1 MSCTLSSSST
11 VAHSL
16 STEQHHH
23 LLMEEAVKNGVKEEI
38 VPVKRKME
46 NKSHEPNEFVMKKLK
61 LNKQPHLHKCN
72 ASSDEKRCQLNLPMN
87 DKLPSTKDDMRYYR
101 WLNPFCGL
109 FYSNCRNLE
118 RITNGGVST
127 DTSESRYMYML
138 YNSLVIVESGNI
150 FI

>member
-61 LNKQPHLHKCN
+61 LNKQPHLHKVG
-72 ASSDEKRCQLNLPMN
+72 EKRCQLNLPMN

-109 FYSNCRNLE
+109 FYSNCRNLG
-118 RITNGGVST
+118 RIANGGVST
-127 DTSESRYMYML
+127 DTSESRYMY
-138 YNSLVIVESGNI
+138 NSLVIVESGNI